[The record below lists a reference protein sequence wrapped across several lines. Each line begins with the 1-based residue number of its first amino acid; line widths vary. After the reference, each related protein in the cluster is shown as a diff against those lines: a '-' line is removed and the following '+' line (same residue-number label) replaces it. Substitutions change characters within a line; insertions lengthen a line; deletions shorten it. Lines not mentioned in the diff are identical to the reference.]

1 MWVKVLR
8 YEMNNL
14 NYLGQNTAEYF
25 IEFIIVLFLI
35 NLKGKLLSSVAMICT
50 HTHTHIHNTHIIGAC
65 TYICIRLYIR
75 MRDRMPSK
83 VNAL

>member
-1 MWVKVLR
+1 MKVLR

-25 IEFIIVLFLI
+25 IKFIIVLFLI
-35 NLKGKLLSSVAMICT
+35 NLKGKLLSSVTMICT
-50 HTHTHIHNTHIIGAC
+50 HTCTHIHNTHIICVC

-75 MRDRMPSK
+75 MRDGMLSK